1 MGHYKGTKCTYDGIT
16 FDSIPEKDLYIKLLN
31 DKDVSNLQVHPRFIL
46 LENFR
51 NYEGKALRSITFKP
65 DFMFCKDGQT
75 WIWDCKPLNKKLID
89 ADFMIRWKLLQWM
102 YREQEIK
109 FRLVAWDKKKKEF
122 VEI

>member
-1 MGHYKGTKCTYDGIT
+1 MHYRGTKCTYNGII

-31 DKDVSNLQVHPRFIL
+31 DKDVSNLQVHPKFIL
-46 LENFR
+46 LDGFR
-51 NYEGKALRSITFKP
+51 NYEGNSLRSITFKP
-65 DFMFCKDGQT
+65 DFMFNKDGQT

-102 YREQEIK
+102 YKEQNIN
-109 FRLVAWDKKKKEF
+109 FRLVAWDKKKKGF